1 MYYRE
6 REPGMNIYS
15 INDTTGRYFPE
26 PYCLESFDNTPEYFM
41 TIEEAVRYVSG
52 MVRKRVFL
60 NMKAINNVL
69 NEYMR
74 LLDNQDMLYPFHEI
88 KVVK

>member
-1 MYYRE
+1 MPSIIERVVPLIKVYYRE

-41 TIEEAVRYVSG
+41 TIEEAG
-52 MVRKRVFL
+52 AL
-60 NMKAINNVL
+60 GW
-69 NEYMR
+69 
-74 LLDNQDMLYPFHEI
+74 
-88 KVVK
+88 